1 MSHRLEFARAP
12 AKNNKTN
19 LTLPKRKHK
28 SNDKRER
35 EVEMEIDRE
44 KERKIKYNSLCAM
57 CVFLNEL
64 EI

>member
-35 EVEMEIDRE
+35 EMKIDRE
-44 KERKIKYNSLCAM
+44 KERKIKHNSLCAM